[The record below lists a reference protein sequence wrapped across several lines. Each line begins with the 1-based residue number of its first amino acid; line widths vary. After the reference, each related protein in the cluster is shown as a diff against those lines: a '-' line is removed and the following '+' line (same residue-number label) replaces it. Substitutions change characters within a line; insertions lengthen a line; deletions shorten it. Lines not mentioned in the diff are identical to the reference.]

1 MKTVSDEGHEQQP
14 SEALAT
20 LARACGVATDVHLID
35 GTHKRCSRGALV
47 AILGAM
53 GIDAHDDDACRA
65 SFEALKDYIWTRI
78 VPPVTV
84 LREGQSREIPVHL
97 PHGSSVSVTLRTE
110 AGVEHPLEQVDR
122 VVEPHGVGSIA
133 VGRATFRIPGDLP
146 LGWHIVEATFPG
158 RRGRGYVVV
167 TPERLEVPEAIT
179 ARRPWGFMT
188 QLYSLRSSR
197 SWGIGDL
204 GDLADLCSLAKIRAG
219 ADFVLI
225 NPLHANEAVP
235 PLSPSPYLPSS
246 RRFLAPMYIRV
257 EDIPEVAYVPS
268 QQRAVIEWESERPS
282 RNNNTDELLDRDEV
296 WRAKRA
302 ALEQVFAAPRSP
314 GREAQFEAFCMREGK
329 ALEDFAT
336 WAALSEEYNGVTS
349 WPDELATASAAA
361 VSAWRDEHP
370 ERVLFHAWLQWIA
383 DEQARHSQSTARGA
397 GMSIGV
403 VTDLAVGVHPSGA
416 DAWSLHKV
424 LASGISVGA
433 PPDGFN
439 PQGQDWS
446 QPPWQPRALEAAAYV
461 PFRDVVRAAVRHSG
475 AVRVDHILGLFR
487 QWWIPVGHGSNDGSY
502 VQFDHEA
509 LVGILILEAHRAG
522 AIVIGEDLGTVE
534 PWVRDYLSSR
544 GVLGT
549 SVLWF
554 ERTHDGGFTPPE
566 DYRADALATVTTHD
580 LPTTAMMVAGAH
592 VDLRT
597 ELGLV
602 SDPTAAV
609 EQAADELRRLVAL
622 LRERDWVIED
632 YEEEDLIAGVHRMVM
647 ASPAVLTGVAIT
659 DAVGDM
665 RAQNVPGTFEEYPN
679 WSLPLT
685 DRNGVPVLLDDLFD
699 HPRMRRLIAAIRAAR
714 S

>member
-1 MKTVSDEGHEQQP
+1 MSDEVHDERP

-35 GTHKRCSRGALV
+35 GTHQTATRSALV
-47 AILGAM
+47 AILDAM
-53 GIDAHDDDACRA
+53 GIDAHDDDACHA
-65 SFEALKDYIWTRI
+65 SHEGLKDYAWTRI

-84 LREGQSREIPVHL
+84 LREGQSRDIPVHL
-97 PHGSSVSVTLRTE
+97 PHGSTVTAMLRTE
-110 AGVEHPLEQVDR
+110 DGVERPLEQVDK

-133 VGRATFRIPGDLP
+133 VGRATFRIPHDLP
-146 LGWHIVEATFPG
+146 LGWHVVEAVFPG

-167 TPERLEVPEAIT
+167 TPQRLEVPASMA
-179 ARRPWGFMT
+179 ARRPWGLMT
-188 QLYSLRSSR
+188 QLYSLRSKR

-225 NPLHANEAVP
+225 NPLHANEAVS

-246 RRFLAPMYIRV
+246 RRFIAPMYIRV
-257 EDIPEVAYVPS
+257 EDVPEVAYVPS
-268 QQRAVIEWESERPS
+268 QQRAVIEWESERPR
-282 RNNNTDELLDRDEV
+282 RNNDTDELLDRDDA
-296 WRAKRA
+296 WSAKLE
-302 ALEQVFAAPRSP
+302 ALEHVFEAPRSP
-314 GREAQFEAFCMREGK
+314 GREAQFGAFCVHEGK
-329 ALEDFAT
+329 VLEDYAT
-336 WAALSEEYNGVTS
+336 WAAISEEYQGET

-361 VSAWRDEHP
+361 VAAWRDEHSD
-370 ERVLFHAWLQWIA
+370 RVLFHAWMQWIA
-383 DEQARHSQSTARGA
+383 DEQFAHAQSTARNA

-403 VTDLAVGVHPSGA
+403 ITDLAVGGHPSGA
-416 DAWSLHKV
+416 DAWSLHRV
-424 LASGISVGA
+424 LAKGMSVGA

-446 QPPWQPRALEAAAYV
+446 QPPWQPRALEASAYV

-487 QWWIPVGHGSNDGSY
+487 QWWIPLGHGAGDGSY

-509 LVGILILEAHRAG
+509 LIGILILEAHRAG
-522 AIVIGEDLGTVE
+522 AMVIGEDLGTVE
-534 PWVRDYLSSR
+534 PWVREYLSSR
-544 GVLGT
+544 GVIGT

-566 DYRADALATVTTHD
+566 EYRADALATVTTHD
-580 LPTTAMMVAGAH
+580 LPTTAMMLTGTE
-592 VDLRT
+592 VDLRA
-597 ELGLV
+597 ELGLID
-602 SDPTAAV
+602 DPVAAAA
-609 EQAADELRRLVAL
+609 QAADELRKLVAL
-622 LRERDWVIED
+622 LRERNWVIED
-632 YEEEDLIAGVHRMVM
+632 YEDEDLIAGVHRMVL

-679 WSLPLT
+679 WRMPLT

-699 HPRMRRLIAAIRAAR
+699 HPRMRRLIGAIRAAR

>member
-1 MKTVSDEGHEQQP
+1 MRTVSDEVHDGRP
-14 SEALAT
+14 SPALAT

-35 GTHKRCSRGALV
+35 GTHQTSSRGALV
-47 AILGAM
+47 AILAAM
-53 GIDAHDDDACRA
+53 GIDARDDDACRT
-65 SFEALKDYIWTRI
+65 SLEQLKDYVWTRI

-97 PHGSSVSVTLRTE
+97 PHGATVTALLRTE
-110 AGVEHPLEQVDR
+110 DGIERPLEQVDK
-122 VVEPHGVGSIA
+122 VVEPHGVGSVA
-133 VGRATFRIPGDLP
+133 VGRATFRIPDDLP
-146 LGWHIVEATFPG
+146 LGWHVVEAVFPG

-167 TPERLEVPEAIT
+167 TPERLEVPPALA
-179 ARRPWGFMT
+179 ARRPWGLMT
-188 QLYSLRSSR
+188 QLYSLRSRR

-225 NPLHANEAVP
+225 NPLHANEAVS

-246 RRFLAPMYIRV
+246 RRFIAPMYIRV

-282 RNNNTDELLDRDEV
+282 RNNGTDELLDRDDV
-296 WRAKRA
+296 WSAKVE
-302 ALEQVFAAPRSP
+302 ALEHIFEAPRSP
-314 GREAQFEAFCMREGK
+314 GREAQFGAFCVREGK
-329 ALEDFAT
+329 VLEDYAT
-336 WAALSEEYNGVTS
+336 WAAISEEYQGKP
-349 WPDELATASAAA
+349 WPDELATASSAA
-361 VSAWRDEHP
+361 VAAWRDRHSD
-370 ERVLFHAWLQWIA
+370 RVLFHAWMQWIA
-383 DEQARHSQSTARGA
+383 DEQAAHAQSTARNA

-403 VTDLAVGVHPSGA
+403 ITDLAVGVHPSGA
-416 DAWSLHKV
+416 DAWSLHRV
-424 LASGISVGA
+424 LAKGMSVGA
-433 PPDGFN
+433 PPDGFS

-487 QWWIPVGHGSNDGSY
+487 QWWIPLGHGAGDGSY

-509 LVGILILEAHRAG
+509 LIGILILEAHRAG

-566 DYRADALATVTTHD
+566 HYRADALATVTTHD
-580 LPTTAMMVAGAH
+580 LPTTAMMFAGTQ
-592 VDLRT
+592 VDLRA
-597 ELGLV
+597 ELGLID
-602 SDPTAAV
+602 DPASAAA
-609 EQAADELRRLVAL
+609 QAAEELRKLVAL

-632 YEEEDLIAGVHRMVM
+632 YEEEDLIVGVHRMVL
-647 ASPAVLTGVAIT
+647 ASPAILTGVAIT
-659 DAVGDM
+659 DAVGDL

-679 WSLPLT
+679 WRIPLT

-699 HPRMRRLIAAIRAAR
+699 HPRMRRLVGAIRAAR
-714 S
+714 A